1 MTFGLDTLGLVLAI
15 YFVAGTVKGTVG
27 LGLPTV
33 TLSLLVPMLG
43 LAPAIAL
50 TLVPTLV
57 TNLWQALVGGRAR
70 AILRRLWPLFVLA
83 VPGTWTG
90 TFVLARADAD
100 LLAGLLGVA
109 LSLYALYGLVA
120 PPLPRPGRL
129 EPVLSPIVGLTGG
142 LMAGMVGA
150 FLMPG
155 IIYLQA
161 LRLERDELIQT
172 LGLIFLTLTLAL
184 GAGLTRND
192 LLSGELLLVSSLA
205 VAPALV
211 GMELGRRIRRRLSE
225 PRFRRIFFVALL
237 ALGAN
242 MVVRAAL

>member
-1 MTFGLDTLGLVLAI
+1 VTFGFDTLGLVLAI

-33 TLSLLVPMLG
+33 TLSLLVPTLG
-43 LAPAIAL
+43 LTPAIAL

-57 TNLWQALVGGRAR
+57 TNVWQALVGGRAR
-70 AILRRLWPLFVLA
+70 AILKRLWPLFVLA
-83 VPGTWTG
+83 VPGTWMG

-100 LLAGLLGVA
+100 VLAGLLGIA

-129 EPVLSPIVGLTGG
+129 EPILSPIVGLTGG

-172 LGLIFLTLTLAL
+172 LGLVFLTLTLAL

-192 LLSGELLLVSSLA
+192 LLTGELLLVSCLA
-205 VAPALV
+205 VLPALV

-225 PRFRRIFFVALL
+225 QRFRRIFFVAIL